1 MTLGVSTDDGDSVVL
16 KDFLLLL
23 QTTVSDWG
31 CWVEFPG
38 IVQGRQESLPFPP
51 LGAKRK
57 RPSSLTV
64 PLAYIGS
71 YCTLHYFIV
80 LYTSPG
86 PECWPRSTSAGCDVN
101 IDLRPCPTS
110 VARAC
115 CCCIPTIPFTRGSQ
129 SSSRGCGEKRCWVTR
144 QYLRYLSLT

>member
-16 KDFLLLL
+16 KDFCFCCR
-23 QTTVSDWG
+23 QPSVIGAAGWS
-31 CWVEFPG
+31 FPASCRG
-38 IVQGRQESLPFPP
+38 GRNPSPSP

-129 SSSRGCGEKRCWVTR
+129 SSSRGCGEKRCWATR